1 MYHENTTILYTILT
15 LVCSVQADI
24 VFVLDTSGSVDDGEW
39 SKMLDFTK
47 GLINELVIG
56 STAIRVGI
64 VQYSNTYKEE
74 LMLKDG
80 ITMQAIVTS
89 LDKIRR
95 LKKGTNT
102 AAAID
107 ITRTSMFTTGNGN
120 RASVKDIA
128 IVVTDGKSS
137 SKSATITAANSAR
150 SAGIIMYSVGIGNN
164 LELSEINSIAN
175 APTASHAFVASN
187 FVALATSVKQM
198 IGEKICTGE
207 GKQP

>member
-164 LELSEINSIAN
+164 LELSEINGIAN